1 VTVVGDEVRLTQV
14 FANVLH
20 NAAKFTRDGG
30 RVAVRVARDDNE
42 AVVEIEDDGIGIA
55 PHRLDDVFE
64 MFSQAEAKTHGG
76 TPGLG
81 IGLAVVRSLVELHG
95 GTVRAFSA
103 GTDQGTRVRVTLPM
117 AAPAAAA
124 PLPPATT
131 EAAATARA
139 AGLRIVLADDNAD
152 AAELLAAFLQ
162 AQGHTVDLAF
172 DGLAAIERARA
183 VRPDALVLDIGM
195 PGATGYDVAR
205 WVRLQPWGAHVRLV
219 AVTGWGHEHD
229 GGQALDAGFDVRLV
243 KPIVMDQLLAALAA

>member
-1 VTVVGDEVRLTQV
+1 
-14 FANVLH
+14 
-20 NAAKFTRDGG
+20 
-30 RVAVRVARDDNE
+30 
-42 AVVEIEDDGIGIA
+42 
-55 PHRLDDVFE
+55 
-64 MFSQAEAKTHGG
+64 M
-76 TPGLG
+76 
-81 IGLAVVRSLVELHG
+81 
-95 GTVRAFSA
+95 
-103 GTDQGTRVRVTLPM
+103 RVTLPL
-117 AAPAAAA
+117 AAPAADAARTADTGDTAPVAAAAA
-124 PLPPATT
+124 PA
-131 EAAATARA
+131 
-139 AGLRIVLADDNAD
+139 LRVVLADDNVD